1 MKRFFSPQ
9 FFLLLMSL
17 AIGLAHCS
25 KTKEKLAKDF
35 VIKAMT
41 SGRWVVQVFK
51 EDGNDVTSEF
61 AGYEF
66 QFYKDGKVEG
76 INGTNISNGTWIG
89 NASEETIYSNFP
101 IANDTIKRLNDTW
114 KVKNNT
120 LTMVEA
126 NPTNTSRVAYLKLV
140 KK

>member
-9 FFLLLMSL
+9 FFLILMSL

-25 KTKEKLAKDF
+25 KTKEKLAQDF

-51 EDGNDVTSEF
+51 ENGNDVTTEF

-66 QFYKDGKVEG
+66 QFYENGTVQG
-76 INGTNISNGTWIG
+76 INGSEVSNGTWIG
-89 NASEETIYSNFP
+89 NATAMTIYSNFP
-101 IANDTIKRLNDTW
+101 TANDTIKRLNDTW
-114 KVKNNT
+114 KIKNNT

-126 NPTNTSRVAYLKLV
+126 NPTNSARIAYLKLV